1 MCTYYIICRGCYPFG
16 QHCLLK
22 NPKTAISNWL
32 LEQCS
37 KKVTSD
43 SPGLVDFALRLVN
56 CVLNLPEWQ
65 VKFFR
70 EFKLQKNWYQSCSS
84 NYFFGLVKMTLGLVH
99 ANYSLLEWQ
108 AVKLT
113 FFAPCKIAFITC
125 VNRLIS
131 IYSFSYLATRLG
143 GINQR
148 HYKYYPLLRLMRSSF
163 VLCPQA

>member
-1 MCTYYIICRGCYPFG
+1 MFLT
-16 QHCLLK
+16 CLSGK
-22 NPKTAISNWL
+22 
-32 LEQCS
+32 
-37 KKVTSD
+37 
-43 SPGLVDFALRLVN
+43 
-56 CVLNLPEWQ
+56 LNFLG
-65 VKFFR
+65 
-70 EFKLQKNWYQSCSS
+70 NS
-84 NYFFGLVKMTLGLVH
+84 NYKRTGINPAHQIIFFGLVKMTLGLVH

-108 AVKLT
+108 AVELT